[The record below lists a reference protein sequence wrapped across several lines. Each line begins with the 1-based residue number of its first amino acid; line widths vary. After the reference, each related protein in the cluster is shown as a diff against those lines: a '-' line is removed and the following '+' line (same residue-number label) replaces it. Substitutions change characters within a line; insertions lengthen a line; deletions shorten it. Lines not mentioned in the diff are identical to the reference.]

1 MKQVVKKLMLV
12 VSFLTQTT
20 TQSFNLAVFTL
31 ISLANTLRPVGKL
44 HENHL
49 TKYWQRQGDT
59 AAS

>member
-12 VSFLTQTT
+12 VSFSKQTP

-49 TKYWQRQGDT
+49 SKY
-59 AAS
+59 